1 MKIDLKSKGIA
12 SYFGCGA
19 AVLALAIAIIGPI
32 TRGFADRSFSN
43 EVIAILVIGIIAEV
57 ATFLTNTKAMPLV
70 TAIIFAVGVGLIFM
84 NAAPIVADRY
94 NDLNFRNGD
103 FNSVVVYLVL
113 GSLMGIASVV
123 ACFEDKKNR

>member
-1 MKIDLKSKGIA
+1 MKIDLKSKSIT
-12 SYFGCGA
+12 SYFGCVA
-19 AVLALAIAIIGPI
+19 AVLALVIIIVGPI

-43 EVIAILVIGIIAEV
+43 EVIAVLVIGIIAEI
-57 ATFLTNTKAMPLV
+57 ATFLTDTKAMPLV
-70 TAIIFAVGVGLIFM
+70 TAIIFAVGIGFIFM

-113 GSLMGIASVV
+113 GSLMGITSVV
-123 ACFEDKKNR
+123 ACFGDKNE